1 MDQTQEGAAEET
13 PVMPT
18 EGEDMG
24 AEVAP
29 APETDEE
36 AAA

>member
-1 MDQTQEGAAEET
+1 MDQNPEEVTEET
-13 PVMPT
+13 PVMP
-18 EGEDMG
+18 EGEDAG